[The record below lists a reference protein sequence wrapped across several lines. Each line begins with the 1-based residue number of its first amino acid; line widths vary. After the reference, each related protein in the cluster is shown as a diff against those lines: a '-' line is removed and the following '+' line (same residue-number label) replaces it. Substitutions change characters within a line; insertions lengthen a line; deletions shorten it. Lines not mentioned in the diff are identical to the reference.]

1 MDNKIVKI
9 STRYTAL
16 DVTKSSFKDMCERVN
31 FVLKETEII
40 SFAETIFWLLRLNIY
55 GQ

>member
-9 STRYTAL
+9 STRNTAL
-16 DVTKSSFKDMCERVN
+16 DCSWSSFKGMCERVN
-31 FVLKETEII
+31 FVLEETEIE